1 MQEKKRYFT
10 CSPGFMLSA
19 SMSLSKSV
27 SGRPSENAPHSV
39 LIICSYNFE
48 SIQFDDIY
56 SPIWKNDF
64 FIHKAARKWQHTVF
78 PVTGPRC
85 RSFGIK
91 SFFSM

>member
-19 SMSLSKSV
+19 SMSLSNSV

-56 SPIWKNDF
+56 SPTWKNDF
-64 FIHKAARKWQHTVF
+64 FFLAKQQRNGSIPCFLLQAQGVGAL
-78 PVTGPRC
+78 G
-85 RSFGIK
+85 
-91 SFFSM
+91 